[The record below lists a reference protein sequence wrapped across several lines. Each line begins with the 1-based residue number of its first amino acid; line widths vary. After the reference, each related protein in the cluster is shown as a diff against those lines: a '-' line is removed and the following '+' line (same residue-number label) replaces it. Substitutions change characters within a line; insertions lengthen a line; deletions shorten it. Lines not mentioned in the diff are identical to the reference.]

1 MTASGS
7 PNTVLASSNET
18 LCLER
23 FAAAFLAFHSK
34 RTGQS
39 SMELFSSTAMRFGYR
54 HNGLPLSH
62 RFSAVGPST
71 GLGGFPVE
79 HGTAVKNIS

>member
-1 MTASGS
+1 
-7 PNTVLASSNET
+7 
-18 LCLER
+18 
-23 FAAAFLAFHSK
+23 
-34 RTGQS
+34 
-39 SMELFSSTAMRFGYR
+39 MELFSSTAMRFGYR

-62 RFSAVGPST
+62 RFSAVGPSA